1 MDYKLRRNKDYKYAP
16 ETSTFNNPT
25 VDNSSLWPS
34 LELSLL
40 AGEALGSTCS
50 PVKWGEHG
58 AHTTGLA
65 EHDLLLSTNNAGN
78 LTRAPRCTGDT
89 SYRHTG
95 HSLLWLQGCLDLPST
110 PSGPTG
116 KINLGHHRQVRRRR
130 RAIQGEA
137 REGWSKRKKGWGGQP
152 MGLTTETAAENSG
165 NSLKTQ
171 SEPHKDSSREF
182 WEQSED
188 ITLKGSGPTL

>member
-16 ETSTFNNPT
+16 ETSTFT
-25 VDNSSLWPS
+25 IDNSSLWPS

-78 LTRAPRCTGDT
+78 LTRPPRCTGDT

-116 KINLGHHRQVRRRR
+116 KINLGHHRQVRRRGEQSKGKLEKAGARER
-130 RAIQGEA
+130 RAG
-137 REGWSKRKKGWGGQP
+137 
-152 MGLTTETAAENSG
+152 AAN
-165 NSLKTQ
+165 
-171 SEPHKDSSREF
+171 P
-182 WEQSED
+182 WA
-188 ITLKGSGPTL
+188 